1 MKNKNFLLII
11 FILISFTLSGCAE
24 TGPIE
29 EATDSYDLSNDFF
42 LYKTDANRFDLVKNP
57 DDEDPKLI
65 LENVSKI
72 SSNDDFI
79 LAEQIEIIQ
88 LGKEKKEVYWI
99 INPNNKKIYG
109 PMEYSEF
116 ESQRQELKV
125 DENLELKNSDQY
137 LK

>member
-1 MKNKNFLLII
+1 MKKTKFLLII
-11 FILISFTLSGCAE
+11 LIFISFTLSACAE
-24 TGPIE
+24 TDIGE
-29 EATDSYDLSNDFF
+29 VTDSYDLSNDFF
-42 LYKTDANRFDLVKNP
+42 LYKTNDDRVDLVKNP

-72 SSNDDFI
+72 AFDDNFI
-79 LAEQIEIIQ
+79 LAEQIERIQ
-88 LGKEKKEVYWI
+88 LGKEEKEVYWI

-109 PMEYSEF
+109 PMEYKEF

-125 DENLELKNSDQY
+125 DEDLDFKNPDEY

>member
-1 MKNKNFLLII
+1 
-11 FILISFTLSGCAE
+11 
-24 TGPIE
+24 
-29 EATDSYDLSNDFF
+29 
-42 LYKTDANRFDLVKNP
+42 
-57 DDEDPKLI
+57 PKLI